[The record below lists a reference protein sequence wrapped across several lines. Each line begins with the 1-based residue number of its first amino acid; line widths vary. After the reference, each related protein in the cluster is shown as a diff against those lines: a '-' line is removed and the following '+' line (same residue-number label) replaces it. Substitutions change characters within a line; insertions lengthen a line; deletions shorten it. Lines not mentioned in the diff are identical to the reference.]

1 MTTQRGVEFAQIINR
16 KPHRQLQAPLDHFPN
31 ADRREGAE
39 TAKGSVLHSLK
50 KRKAQQSTPAPNS
63 APHAKKTR
71 RRRFLHDRNI
81 GIPSIPSGASRSPL
95 LDHHFSITT
104 SRSPLLNHHFSITT
118 SRSPLVDHHL
128 SITASRSPLLDHHK
142 TCVGNEN
149 QFKYETALAT
159 IHKTLVPVYQWCARR
174 HLTKRSRISHRPR
187 PPPPSA

>member
-95 LDHHFSITT
+95 LDHH
-104 SRSPLLNHHFSITT
+104 
-118 SRSPLVDHHL
+118 
-128 SITASRSPLLDHHK
+128 K